1 MCVCVVSLCREYLC
15 GMCVFVWSLCMGSV
29 CVCVCLCGLSLGG
42 ESVCGDLYINVPYN
56 LVKSLKCYTLNC
68 LKDVIF

>member
-1 MCVCVVSLCREYLC
+1 MYVCSLCVWSLSRREYICGVCVCVVSL
-15 GMCVFVWSLCMGSV
+15 G
-29 CVCVCLCGLSLGG
+29 GG
-42 ESVCGDLYINVPYN
+42 ESVCVGLYINVPYN

>member
-1 MCVCVVSLCREYLC
+1 MWFVCVCVVSLYGVCV
-15 GMCVFVWSLCMGSV
+15 CVFVWSLSGGGNL
-29 CVCVCLCGLSLGG
+29 CVWGG
-42 ESVCGDLYINVPYN
+42 LYINVPYN